1 MTRYAAP
8 GRPGSVV
15 AYRERYDHFI
25 GGEYV
30 APAKGHYFANSTP
43 VTGETFTEVARG
55 TAEDVDRA
63 LDAAHGA
70 SRAWGRT
77 SAAERATVLDEIAD
91 RVEDN
96 LEALAV
102 AESWDNGKPV
112 RETLGADLP
121 LAVDHFRCFA
131 GLVRAQEGGL
141 SRIADELVAHHFP
154 EPLGVVGQLVPWNF
168 PLLAAAWKL
177 APALAAGNA
186 VVLKPAEQTPASVH
200 VLVDVLADLLPP
212 GVLNVVNG
220 FGAEAGRSLVT
231 SRRVA
236 RIAFTGER
244 AAGLLVA
251 QYAGENAVPV
261 TLELGGTSVSV
272 VFDDVTAARDAF
284 FDKAVEGCA
293 TFVLNQGQMST
304 SPSRA
309 LVRSGART
317 EFLGAVVERV
327 EAVVQGHPLDTATTI
342 GALVDHDRVARV
354 LAHVE
359 TGRREGARLL
369 TGGERADLGG
379 ELSGGCYVAPT
390 VLEGDTATG
399 IFQDEVLGP
408 VLTVTTFEDFADAIK
423 TANGVP
429 HLVGA
434 GVWSRDGRT
443 AHRAGREIQAGRV
456 WVNDYQAHPGHA
468 AFGGHEQSGFGR
480 ENRRTAL
487 GQYQQTKSLLV
498 SHSPHAAGLL

>member
-1 MTRYAAP
+1 
-8 GRPGSVV
+8 V

-30 APAKGHYFANSTP
+30 APAKGNYFANSTP

-77 SAAERATVLDEIAD
+77 SAAGRATVLDEIAD
-91 RVEDN
+91 RIEDN

-121 LAVDHFRCFA
+121 LAVDHFRHFA
-131 GLVRAQEGGL
+131 GLIRAQEGGL
-141 SRIADELVAHHFP
+141 SRIDDDLVAHHFP
-154 EPLGVVGQLVPWNF
+154 EPLGVVGQILPWNF
-168 PLLAAAWKL
+168 PLLTAAWKL

-186 VVLKPAEQTPASVH
+186 VVLKPAERTPASVH
-200 VLVDVLADLLPP
+200 VLLSVVADLLPP

-220 FGAEAGRSLVT
+220 YGAEVGRPLAA

-236 RIAFTGER
+236 RIAFTGGS
-244 AAGLLVA
+244 AAGRLVA

-261 TLELGGTSVSV
+261 TLELGGTSVNV
-272 VFDDVTAARDAF
+272 FFDDVAAARDGF
-284 FDKAVEGCA
+284 FDKAVEGCT

-309 LVRSGART
+309 LIQSGARGD
-317 EFLGAVVERV
+317 LLAAVVGSV

-342 GALVDHDRVARV
+342 GALVDHEQVTRV

-359 TGRREGARLL
+359 TGLREGARLL

-390 VLEGDTATG
+390 VLEGDDEMGA
-399 IFQDEVLGP
+399 FQDVVPGP
-408 VLTVTTFEDFADAIK
+408 VLAVTGFADFADAIK
-423 TANGVP
+423 TANGLP
-429 HLVGA
+429 RAVGA

-468 AFGGHEQSGFGR
+468 PFGGHEQSGFGG
-480 ENRRTAL
+480 ENRRAAL
-487 GQYQQTKSLLV
+487 DRYQQTKSLLV
-498 SHSPHAAGLL
+498 SHSPHPVGLF